1 MNPTAVVAPSTV
13 TPSTVAPTTSELAT
27 SLQDMVRRLL
37 LDAPSVQAAAQPLCL
52 CWIETRD

>member
-1 MNPTAVVAPSTV
+1 MNPTAVAAPSTA
-13 TPSTVAPTTSELAT
+13 STSVAPTTSELAT